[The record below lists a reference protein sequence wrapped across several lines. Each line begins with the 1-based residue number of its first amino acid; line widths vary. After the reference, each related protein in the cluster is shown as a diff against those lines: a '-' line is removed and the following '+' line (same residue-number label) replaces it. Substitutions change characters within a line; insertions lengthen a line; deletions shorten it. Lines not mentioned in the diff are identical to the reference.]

1 MGERLGGLS
10 ARQRVRSAVR
20 PVLEYRPGLDGRVQP
35 GVGTVNEPLRGIQGY
50 KIRGGAG
57 YRPDHSAEMYADMV
71 ALARLA
77 LLANRRELA
86 RNSRPRRWS

>member
-1 MGERLGGLS
+1 VDYPHDNGYDPRCGLFWNTGRDSTGEYNLAS
-10 ARQRVRSAVR
+10 AQ
-20 PVLEYRPGLDGRVQP
+20 L
-35 GVGTVNEPLRGIQGY
+35 NEPLRGIQGY